1 MRSPLKSTAV
11 PFALRSQVA
20 PQRCLLPSSF
30 AKIVN
35 DLKVTKFY
43 GENFSI
49 G

>member
-11 PFALRSQVA
+11 PFALRSRVA
-20 PQRCLLPSSF
+20 PQRCPLPSRI

-35 DLKVTKFY
+35 DLQVTKSCREY
-43 GENFSI
+43 FSE

>member
-20 PQRCLLPSSF
+20 PQRCLLPSST
-30 AKIVN
+30 AKIDN
-35 DLKVTKFY
+35 DLKVTKFC
-43 GENFSI
+43 GENFSK